1 MKNRLGEYVR
11 VLRGSALS
19 EPLIDDGGND
29 NDRRSTS
36 TTTTAAAAATTS
48 NAANTNNNAFLGNS
62 GGTASPLT
70 QSEIQGSVF
79 FPPVFP
85 PTIGQDSVM
94 LKSFNEY
101 RPPNVKIEASTDV
114 RLQNNHRNAPSPSL
128 LR

>member
-19 EPLIDDGGND
+19 EPLIDD
-29 NDRRSTS
+29 NDRRSTTS
-36 TTTTAAAAATTS
+36 GTSTTAAASTTATNS
-48 NAANTNNNAFLGNS
+48 NNNNNDNNAFLGNS
-62 GGTASPLT
+62 GGAASPLT

-101 RPPNVKIEASTDV
+101 RPPNIRVEASSDL
-114 RLQNNHRNAPSPSL
+114 RSQNRNAPSPSL